1 MTHPFNKCFEKV
13 LVLTT
18 NHKFSEERINRILP
32 RLEGIE
38 YSFFYGVSYEDI
50 DIQSYYDNGC
60 QLAYPGQI
68 GCAESF
74 NKIYRYIIDN
84 DIENCLI
91 LEDDAFIDNGNVKLL
106 EQIYKQLPTDWQ
118 LFYLGYGHQDV
129 SPAPN
134 YTSNLIKIH
143 KNGHFYP
150 DCTIGFAVGKEY
162 SKILYER
169 NRQVIWT
176 ADANLQLTFKNT
188 DCVAYASVPK
198 IIFPEGKDSVVE
210 NKIL

>member
-1 MTHPFNKCFEKV
+1 MEIRNLTRIWLNDFCWWNYQRRIFRKYCF
-13 LVLTT
+13 
-18 NHKFSEERINRILP
+18 
-32 RLEGIE
+32 
-38 YSFFYGVSYEDI
+38 
-50 DIQSYYDNGC
+50 
-60 QLAYPGQI
+60 QI
-68 GCAESF
+68 S
-74 NKIYRYIIDN
+74 
-84 DIENCLI
+84 
-91 LEDDAFIDNGNVKLL
+91 NGNVKLL

-118 LFYLGYGHQDV
+118 LFYLGYGHQDA